1 MASNI
6 LLPMKGSAGQR
17 TSYGSENCFAV
28 KTLRVVFLSL
38 RTVGAKLTQ
47 NATALNSDRQSC
59 GAYTE
64 VPAEMEGSISL
75 FRILWQS

>member
-6 LLPMKGSAGQR
+6 LLPMKGSVGQR

-28 KTLRVVFLSL
+28 KTLQVVFLSL
-38 RTVGAKLTQ
+38 TVGAKLTQ

-64 VPAEMEGSISL
+64 VPAEMEGSISP